1 MQSLRWGL
9 LGMLALAQLA
19 LLGCTVPAITIPSN
33 LLNADASRRKPRS
46 GDTSA
51 SSPSTPTMGTVVGV
65 TASTI
70 VAGTGLTDS
79 GATTLAC
86 GTTPGQYSVQAL
98 DNDLPDS
105 ATSGQ
110 RVVAGLQSSTTYY
123 CQLTYS
129 TGAAPLTFTSH
140 TAEPLPSTP
149 ITGLS
154 FGTVS
159 SYNAINAANQ
169 MNGDTFY
176 NCKSS
181 DGSTYLTTD
190 DTYGWQQSG
199 NPTSFYSALSL
210 VKFTSEN
217 PLAGITVN
225 QFQNYGKGGSATST
239 DGRSEKDAGLFCM
252 DGKLYMLV
260 GRQLNQATGGMGTNT
275 AYVQD
280 AGQMIVSN
288 DHGATWNNFQSPS
301 TFNPQGSPTSPIDAT
316 MFPGLPGNFGS
327 ATFVMYCQDNGS
339 LGYMD
344 TCNLSDNAT
353 AYVYLMANDGYWNN
367 GNVLYLARVPR
378 AKMSRL
384 QPSDYQFFIGGDG
397 INDASWTTDETKA
410 QPVLSS
416 PGKLSEPN
424 VQYIPTLNRYLML
437 TYSYPDGLTPPAPA
451 SQHTLW
457 QAYESPH
464 PWGPWTLINTTD
476 WPTQG
481 YYNPVILNDTAGNL
495 APTIMFTNN
504 FMQWPNYTMYTT
516 TLNIQH

>member
-1 MQSLRWGL
+1 
-9 LGMLALAQLA
+9 MLALAQLA
-19 LLGCTVPAITIPSN
+19 LIGCTVPAITIPSTIVSSDSA
-33 LLNADASRRKPRS
+33 ADSIQASKKKPKS
-46 GDTSA
+46 GDTTTT
-51 SSPSTPTMGTVVGV
+51 PSTPTLGTVVGV
-65 TASTI
+65 SASTI

-86 GTTPGQYSVQAL
+86 GTAPGQYTLQAV

-110 RVVAGLQSSTTYY
+110 RVVAGLQPLTTYY
-123 CQLTYS
+123 CQITYS
-129 TGAAPLTFTSH
+129 TGAPSLTFTAH
-140 TAEPLPSTP
+140 TADPLPSTP

-154 FGTVS
+154 FGTIS

-190 DTYGWQQSG
+190 DTDGWQQSG
-199 NPTSFYSALSL
+199 LPTSVSSALSL

-217 PLAGITVN
+217 PLAGITIN
-225 QFQNYGKGGSATST
+225 QFQNYGKGGTATST
-239 DGRSEKDAGLFCM
+239 DRRSEKDAGLFCM
-252 DGKLYMLV
+252 GGKLYMLI
-260 GRQLNQATGGMGTNT
+260 GRQLNGATGGMGTNT
-275 AYVQD
+275 AFLQD

-288 DHGATWNNFQSPS
+288 DHGATWNNFQNPS
-301 TFNPQGSPTSPIDAT
+301 TFNSQGSPTDPIDAT

-327 ATFVMYCQDNGS
+327 ATFVMYCPDNGS

-384 QPSDYQFFIGGDG
+384 QPSDYQFFVGGDG
-397 INDASWTTDETKA
+397 IYDASWTTDQTKA
-410 QPVLSS
+410 LPVLSS

-424 VQYIPTLNRYLML
+424 VQYIPTLNRYLMF
-437 TYSYPDGLTPPAPA
+437 TYSYPEGLALPTPA
-451 SQHTLW
+451 SQHTIW
-457 QAYESPH
+457 QAYEAPH

-495 APTIMFTNN
+495 NPTIMFTNN
-504 FMQWPNYTMYTT
+504 FMMWPNYTMYTT
-516 TLNIQH
+516 FLRIQH

>member
-1 MQSLRWGL
+1 
-9 LGMLALAQLA
+9 MLTLAQLA
-19 LLGCTVPAITIPSN
+19 LIGCLLPAITIPSTVVDP
-33 LLNADASRRKPRS
+33 DASKSKGKS
-46 GDTSA
+46 GDTSGTSA
-51 SSPSTPTMGTVVGV
+51 PSTPTLGTVVGV

-86 GTTPGQYSVQAL
+86 GTTSGSYTVQAI

-110 RVVAGLQSSTTYY
+110 RIVTGLQPLTTYY
-123 CQLTYS
+123 CQISYS
-129 TGAAPLTFTSH
+129 TGAAPLTFSARTG
-140 TAEPLPSTP
+140 APLPSTP

-154 FGTVS
+154 FGAIS
-159 SYNAINAANQ
+159 SYNSINAANQ

-181 DGSTYLTTD
+181 DGSTYVTTD
-190 DTYGWQQSG
+190 DTFGWQETGQ
-199 NPTSFYSALSL
+199 PASFYSALSL

-239 DGRSEKDAGLFCM
+239 DGRSEKNAGLFCM
-252 DGKLYMLV
+252 AGKLYMLV
-260 GRQLNQATGGMGTNT
+260 GRQLNQATGGIGTNT
-275 AYVQD
+275 TYVQD
-280 AGQMIVSN
+280 AGQMIVSS
-288 DHGATWNNFQSPS
+288 DHGATWNNFQNAGSA
-301 TFNPQGSPTSPIDAT
+301 NAQGSPTSPIDAT
-316 MFPGLPGNFGS
+316 MFPGVPGNFGS
-327 ATFVMYCQDNGS
+327 ATFVMYCPDDGNN
-339 LGYMD
+339 GYMD
-344 TCNLSDNAT
+344 TCNLSDNAN
-353 AYVYLMANDGYWNN
+353 AFVYLMANDGYWNN

-384 QPSDYQFFIGGDG
+384 QPSDYQFFVAGDG
-397 INDASWTTDETKA
+397 ISDASWSTDQTKA

-424 VQYIPTLNRYLML
+424 VQYIPTLNRYLLL
-437 TYSYPDGLTPPAPA
+437 TFSYPGGLSAPHPA
-451 SQHTLW
+451 SQHTIW
-457 QAYESPH
+457 QAYEAPH
-464 PWGPWTLINTTD
+464 PWGPWTLVNTTD

-481 YYNPVILNDTAGNL
+481 YYNPVILNDTAGSI

-504 FMQWPNYTMYTT
+504 FMLWPNYSMYTA